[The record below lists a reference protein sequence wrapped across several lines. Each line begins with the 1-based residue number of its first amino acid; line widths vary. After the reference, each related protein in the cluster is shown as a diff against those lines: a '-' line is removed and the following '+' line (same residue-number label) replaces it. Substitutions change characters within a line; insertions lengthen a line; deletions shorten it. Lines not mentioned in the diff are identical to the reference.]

1 MRIELIHI
9 FVQVV
14 RSGSFTRA
22 AEVLRVPKST
32 VSKAV
37 SRLETETGTK
47 LLVRTTRS
55 QTLTAAGK
63 TLYDGCVGPLQA
75 IEDAEKSLSGND
87 SLLMGVLKI
96 TAPDDLGTGILAP
109 AAANLIRKYPG
120 LSFDFNYTDR
130 IVDLVKEG
138 FDLAVRIG
146 HLKESGLKVKRVGEV
161 RLILIASP
169 SYLKS
174 EGRLSKPEDL
184 KAHPCLSLG
193 TGRYVWP
200 LRSDSG
206 ASAQVAI
213 RPRIV
218 SNHMSSLVKAAVA
231 GGGVALVPSFLARP
245 RIESGD
251 IVRVLPHWT
260 SQGLPVSVLSPLAF
274 SSSAR
279 LRITTDFFIHELQKA
294 LGR

>member
-9 FVQVV
+9 FVQVI

-63 TLYDGCVGPLQA
+63 ALYDGCVGPLQA

-109 AAANLIRKYPG
+109 AAAALIRKYPG

-174 EGRLSKPEDL
+174 EGRISKPEDL
-184 KAHPCLSLG
+184 KGHPCLSLSA
-193 TGRYVWP
+193 GRYIWP
-200 LRSDSG
+200 LRSDTG

-294 LGR
+294 LVR